1 MDVQLEASAPGQGQR
16 PFEPLGP
23 LGPLGP
29 PEPLGAGAP
38 REPREPREP
47 RDSGADAGLFLKVYQ
62 ELYGL
67 ARREMR
73 GQSDAH
79 TLQPTALVN
88 EAYLRLSADGA
99 EWQGREHFLRVAAR
113 AMRQILVDHGR
124 RRAAGKRPPKSR
136 RVELDSLLETFF
148 SNYAGRSIDLESLD
162 TALTKLEA
170 QDPKLA
176 ELVELHFFGGH
187 TMEECARHFG
197 ISERQVFRWWKTARA
212 FLHREVEQ

>member
-1 MDVQLEASAPGQGQR
+1 MEVQLEPSPPGQR
-16 PFEPLGP
+16 PSEPPETFDGP
-23 LGPLGP
+23 FQGPSQPTDLPGAVGHRGP
-29 PEPLGAGAP
+29 PEPRADP
-38 REPREPREP
+38 
-47 RDSGADAGLFLKVYQ
+47 ADAGLFLKVYQ

-73 GQSDAH
+73 GQNESH

-88 EAYLRLSADGA
+88 EAYMRLSTDDMA
-99 EWQGREHFLRVAAR
+99 WQGREHFLRVAAR

-124 RRAAGKRPPKSR
+124 RRAAGKRPPRTR
-136 RVELDSLLETFF
+136 RVELDSILDTLV
-148 SNYAGRSIDLESLD
+148 SNYAERSIDLESLD
-162 TALTKLEA
+162 AALTKLEA
-170 QDPKLA
+170 QDTKLA

>member
-1 MDVQLEASAPGQGQR
+1 MEVQLEPSPPGQR
-16 PFEPLGP
+16 PYEPDGSFEPTGP
-23 LGPLGP
+23 SEPAGL
-29 PEPLGAGAP
+29 PEPL
-38 REPREPREP
+38 RVSF
-47 RDSGADAGLFLKVYQ
+47 DSCAASSGDAGLFLKVYQ

-73 GQSDAH
+73 GQNEAH

-88 EAYLRLSADGA
+88 EAYLRLSADDA
-99 EWQGREHFLRVAAR
+99 AWQGREHFLRVAAR

-136 RVELDSLLETFF
+136 RVELDSLLDTLV
-148 SNYAGRSIDLESLD
+148 SNYAERSIDLESLD

-170 QDPKLA
+170 QDTKLA

>member
-1 MDVQLEASAPGQGQR
+1 MDVQLEPSPPGQR
-16 PFEPLGP
+16 PYEPSGPFEPAGP
-23 LGPLGP
+23 EGSL
-29 PEPLGAGAP
+29 
-38 REPREPREP
+38 EPRAAAGGE
-47 RDSGADAGLFLKVYQ
+47 ADAGLFLKVYQ

-73 GQSDAH
+73 GQSEAH

-88 EAYLRLSADGA
+88 EAYMRLSADDVL
-99 EWQGREHFLRVAAR
+99 WQGREHFLRVAAR

-124 RRAAGKRPPKSR
+124 RRAAGKRPPKNR
-136 RVELDSLLETFF
+136 RIELDSILDTLV
-148 SNYAGRSIDLESLD
+148 SNYAERSIDLESLD
-162 TALTKLEA
+162 AALTKLEA
-170 QDPKLA
+170 QDTKLA